1 MAKKT
6 ITIYSKHCF
15 KCLYSDQFNTIKN
28 WTTQKG
34 YDLDMKRTAYRP
46 SWHKEATEL
55 WGGEDYNAFVV
66 NERGKVMSLENFLDK
81 CRNKAV
87 RTGKKKGTK
96 KNDVQGLSKAKRTT
110 RKNSVA
116 RKKNEA
122 KVENE
127 VKDVE

>member
-1 MAKKT
+1 MAKKI

-66 NERGKVMSLENFLDK
+66 NERGKVMELSSFLDK

-87 RTGKKKGTK
+87 RAGKKKGTK
-96 KNDVQGLSKAKRTT
+96 KNDVQRLSKAKGSS
-110 RKNSVA
+110 RKTSVA
-116 RKKNEA
+116 KAKDMA
-122 KVENE
+122 KVEDE
-127 VKDVE
+127 VKDDK